1 MALFSTRYAFSLSA
15 AALLLACT
23 GAAEAATF
31 SFASDDDSSSFTFA
45 ATAGSG
51 ASFSIRNGRTPA
63 FTPVTLKIDDD
74 NMTQPTFSI
83 AAGLLVNLTA
93 TYSGSIGSGSA
104 QTHVYDLTGS
114 FSFVRASDS
123 APLVN
128 VAVNS
133 GSRMTIGGTGTSWG
147 SAGSMFGSDAASGGL
162 VGVDYDTFGLIQA
175 MFDAGSNPQPYGLDN
190 FANIL
195 EDFGFTLT
203 MTNANGGPVA
213 IDAGTRLPTAP
224 WSAEASYSGHVVG
237 VPAPGAAAGL
247 AVGGLMFARR
257 RRR

>member
-1 MALFSTRYAFSLSA
+1 MALVSTRCAFTVSA
-15 AALLLACT
+15 AALLLACS
-23 GAAEAATF
+23 GAAEAATL
-31 SFASDDDSSSFTFA
+31 SFASDDDSSFFTLSGA
-45 ATAGSG
+45 AGSG
-51 ASFSIRNGRTPA
+51 GAFSIRNGRTPA
-63 FTPVTLKIDDD
+63 FTPVTLKVDDD

-93 TYSGSIGSGSA
+93 TYSGSIGAGSA
-104 QTHVYDLTGS
+104 QTHVYDLTGT
-114 FSFVRASDS
+114 FSFVRASDNF
-123 APLVN
+123 PLVN

-133 GSRMTIGGTGTSWG
+133 GSRLAIGGTGTSWS

-162 VGVDYDTFGLIQA
+162 SGVDYDTLGLQNVMSTSGFPDGA
-175 MFDAGSNPQPYGLDN
+175 YG
-190 FANIL
+190 FSFVNIL

-203 MTNANGGPVA
+203 MTNAGGGPVA

-247 AVGGLMFARR
+247 AVGGLVLARR